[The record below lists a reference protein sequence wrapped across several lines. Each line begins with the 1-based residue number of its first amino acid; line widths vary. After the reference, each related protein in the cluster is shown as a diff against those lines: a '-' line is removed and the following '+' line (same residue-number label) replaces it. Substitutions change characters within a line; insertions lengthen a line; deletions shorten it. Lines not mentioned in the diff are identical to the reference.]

1 MKILQVTNAF
11 PTASMPVYGIFIRE
25 QIESL
30 KLIGMDS
37 DIYFINGREKGK
49 KEYLNAVF
57 RLKKL
62 MNNYDLIH
70 CHHFITAAIVL
81 ALKPKPKVIVSF
93 LSDGIKEF
101 INPDFPLFNKMVK
114 ENIYKFI
121 INKSSAR
128 IFKKAI
134 PEFLLEDA
142 FSFYLPNG
150 VNTDIFKP
158 VNKIKAKE
166 YLGLN
171 PNKTYL
177 LYTSLIDLNRREKRY
192 DIFKETIN
200 LLKNKYKRQDIEE
213 LVMTEVERDKVPFY
227 FNSAALHLL
236 TSDFEGSPNTVKESL
251 ACNTPV
257 VSTNVGNVREMLKG
271 LNSCFVSDSNNPE
284 ALAELVIKA
293 LNSTGKDNLRQVVL
307 DKELDMNSVAVK
319 LKDIYMKLYYAQ
331 V

>member
-1 MKILQVTNAF
+1 MKILQITNAF

-30 KLIGMDS
+30 KQIGMDS

-70 CHHFITAAIVL
+70 CHHFITAALVL

-114 ENIYKFI
+114 ENVYKFI

-158 VNKIKAKE
+158 VDRIKAKE

-257 VSTNVGNVREMLKG
+257 VSTDVGNVREMLKG